1 MHPTD
6 GAPGSLAWA
15 EVEAC
20 TLPSVDRPLR
30 VADFDALFAAHL
42 VRAERTEPTTARLV
56 MAGGPGVADR
66 VQRLADAES
75 SCCSFFHFT
84 VADRGD
90 EVVLG
95 ISVPTMYTDVLAGLV
110 SRAAAALGE

>member
-1 MHPTD
+1 MHATD

-20 TLPSVDRPLR
+20 TLPSADRPLR

-42 VRAERTEPTTARLV
+42 LRVERPAVTAARLV
-56 MAGGPGVADR
+56 LAGGAGVADR
-66 VQRLADAES
+66 VQRLADSES
-75 SCCSFFHFT
+75 SCCTFFDFT
-84 VADRGD
+84 VTSRHG
-90 EVVLG
+90 EVVLDVA
-95 ISVPTMYTDVLAGLV
+95 VPAAYSDVLAGLV

>member
-6 GAPGSLAWA
+6 GAPGNLAWA
-15 EVEAC
+15 EVQAC

-42 VRAERTEPTTARLV
+42 VRAERTGPTAARLV

-75 SCCSFFHFT
+75 SCCSFFDFT
-84 VADRGD
+84 VSDAGG

-95 ISVPTMYTDVLAGLV
+95 VSVPQTYADVLAGLV
-110 SRAAAALGE
+110 ARAASALGE

>member
-15 EVEAC
+15 EVAAC

-42 VRAERTEPTTARLV
+42 VRAERTRSHRRP
-56 MAGGPGVADR
+56 AGHGRWPGVADR

-75 SCCSFFHFT
+75 SCCSFFDFT
-84 VADRGD
+84 VSDDGD
-90 EVVLG
+90 EVVLDV
-95 ISVPTMYTDVLAGLV
+95 SVPSTYADVLAGLV

>member
-6 GAPGSLAWA
+6 GAPGRLAWA

-20 TLPSVDRPLR
+20 TLPSADRPLR

-42 VRAERTEPTTARLV
+42 RRVERPAATEARLV
-56 MAGGPGVADR
+56 MAGGAGVADR

-75 SCCSFFHFT
+75 ACCSFFDFT
-84 VADRGD
+84 VAERRG
-90 EVVLG
+90 EVTLG
-95 ISVPTMYTDVLAGLV
+95 VVVPAAYADVLAGLV
-110 SRAAAALGE
+110 SRAASALGE

>member
-6 GAPGSLAWA
+6 GAPGNLAWA

-42 VRAERTEPTTARLV
+42 VRAERTAPTGARLV
-56 MAGGPGVADR
+56 MAGGAGVADR

-75 SCCSFFHFT
+75 SCCSFFDFT
-84 VADRGD
+84 VTDDGG
-90 EVVLG
+90 EVVLAVT
-95 ISVPTMYTDVLAGLV
+95 VPSTYADVLAGLV